1 MEPVTL
7 RRASRV
13 VLRCAG
19 WLLLLPGTA
28 CSSPAKPSSGTCV
41 EGLRTDCSPLYDPPT
56 YSTIFEKILHPTC
69 AQGMGTCHTA
79 DAAMGGLVFED
90 EDDAYARLLG
100 DAGGKARVAP
110 GDPACS
116 LLVERLEAKTSDV
129 RMPPGPT
136 PLSEAARCDIVQWIS
151 QGAAR

>member
-1 MEPVTL
+1 ML
-7 RRASRV
+7 RRATRFEPQC
-13 VLRCAG
+13 LLWLFG
-19 WLLLLPGTA
+19 WAVTA
-28 CSSPAKPSSGTCV
+28 CSSPSNKPAVTTCV

-100 DAGGKARVAP
+100 
-110 GDPACS
+110 
-116 LLVERLEAKTSDV
+116 EAD
-129 RMPPGPT
+129 
-136 PLSEAARCDIVQWIS
+136 
-151 QGAAR
+151 

>member
-1 MEPVTL
+1 L
-7 RRASRV
+7 RPASPLVPEFV
-13 VLRCAG
+13 V
-19 WLLLLPGTA
+19 WLLMLLSSA
-28 CSSPAKPSSGTCV
+28 CSSPGKPSTPATCV
-41 EGLRTDCSPLYDPPT
+41 EGLRTDCSPLYAPPT

-100 DAGGKARVAP
+100 DADGRARVAP

-116 LLVERLEAKTSDV
+116 LLVERLEAKDPEV

-151 QGAAR
+151 EGAAR